1 VRELASKSGSS
12 AGRIWSVL
20 NEKGCLKKDDLI
32 KSTKLDENDL
42 YTGIGWLAKEN
53 KIAIKNEYY
62 VLEDSNLESEVGSH
76 AGMIWKILDIWGDVD
91 LESIKKLSNL
101 NDQQVNSAL
110 GWLIREDKIKLNKD
124 NRITLK

>member
-1 VRELASKSGSS
+1 MRELASKSGSS

-91 LESIKKLSNL
+91 LESIKRLSNL

>member
-1 VRELASKSGSS
+1 MRELASKSGSS

-42 YTGIGWLAKEN
+42 YNGIGWLAKEN

>member
-42 YTGIGWLAKEN
+42 YNGIGWLAKEN

-62 VLEDSNLESEVGSH
+62 ILEDSNLESEVGSH

>member
-1 VRELASKSGSS
+1 MRELASKSGSS

-42 YTGIGWLAKEN
+42 YNGIGWLAKEN

-62 VLEDSNLESEVGSH
+62 ILEDSNLESEVGSH

>member
-20 NEKGCLKKDDLI
+20 NEKGCLKRDDLI

-42 YTGIGWLAKEN
+42 YNGIGWLAKEN
-53 KIAIKNEYY
+53 KIAVKDDCFI
-62 VLEDSNLESEVGSH
+62 LEDTNLESEVGSH

-91 LESIKKLSNL
+91 LESIKRLSNL

-110 GWLIREDKIKLNKD
+110 GWLVREDKIKLNKD

>member
-1 VRELASKSGSS
+1 MRELASKSGSS